1 LNLRDIDFRSSDE
14 PLRQDVRLLGD
25 LVGDVIREQGGDKLF
40 AWVETARHAAIH
52 RREGVEGAAGQL
64 AAALQALSATEA
76 AEVVRAFSTYFQVVN
91 LAEQV
96 HRIRRGR
103 DHARAGGA
111 PQEGSLADTV
121 QRLKALGVD
130 GDGIRNL
137 FATSRVEPV
146 FTAHP
151 SESTRRIILE
161 KQERIAEELIARLD
175 PSRTPHQERVSL
187 ARIRENVTA
196 SWQTEEHPSVRPTVA
211 DEREH
216 VLYYVTHV
224 LYDVLPALHERLDDA
239 LQSCGVQSV
248 DDGPALV
255 RIGSWV
261 GGDMDGNPNVDAG
274 TIRAT
279 LQRHRDL
286 ALGAYAREVEKLAR
300 HLSQSASRVGWSDQ
314 VSRMIERY
322 AASFPDAAS
331 RVSVRHA
338 GMGYRGLLELIGA
351 RLTATRAEAQH
362 GYADPD
368 EFLADV
374 TAIAESLERNGGTHA
389 GLFGVRR
396 LLRRVRAFGFHM
408 AVLDVRQDARE
419 LRDVM
424 AELLDDPEW
433 PARSAEERARR
444 LGKMLAEGKG
454 AAEIGT
460 GSKSARAAGA
470 IDVFTAIAEGRS
482 KHGPDAIGPYIISM
496 AQDVDDVLTV
506 MWLAGLAGLGL
517 SDDLPLDVAP
527 LFETVADLER
537 APEVLERLFSHPIV
551 GPHLS
556 RRGGRQI
563 VMVGYSDS
571 NKDGGIASARWAL
584 QRALQGM
591 ARVAAGQGVTLTVFH
606 GRGGTVSRGGG
617 SVHRAVA
624 AMPAGSIGGRLRLTE
639 QGEVIDAKYG
649 LPSIALRN
657 LERMLG
663 SIVLHSAKPE
673 LPTPPLWRA
682 LADTM
687 SRAARVTY
695 RALVHEDPRFT
706 DYFRAAT
713 PIDVIERMAIG
724 SRPASRRSGGGVDDL
739 RAIPWVFSWTQCR
752 AMLPG
757 WYGLGSGLDAAV
769 QEHGAD
775 SLREAATAWPF
786 FDALLADVEMVLA
799 KADLG
804 IAGTYTQLAPPESR
818 AVFQILTDEYD
829 RTVATILDI
838 RRSGAL
844 LDSDPTLQRSIRL
857 RNPYVDPMNV
867 LQVDLLRRWR
877 EEGRPEGPLC
887 DALLASVNGIARG
900 LQNTG

>member
-1 LNLRDIDFRSSDE
+1 
-14 PLRQDVRLLGD
+14 
-25 LVGDVIREQGGDKLF
+25 
-40 AWVETARHAAIH
+40 
-52 RREGVEGAAGQL
+52 
-64 AAALQALSATEA
+64 
-76 AEVVRAFSTYFQVVN
+76 
-91 LAEQV
+91 
-96 HRIRRGR
+96 
-103 DHARAGGA
+103 
-111 PQEGSLADTV
+111 
-121 QRLKALGVD
+121 
-130 GDGIRNL
+130 
-137 FATSRVEPV
+137 
-146 FTAHP
+146 
-151 SESTRRIILE
+151 
-161 KQERIAEELIARLD
+161 
-175 PSRTPHQERVSL
+175 
-187 ARIRENVTA
+187 
-196 SWQTEEHPSVRPTVA
+196 
-211 DEREH
+211 
-216 VLYYVTHV
+216 
-224 LYDVLPALHERLDDA
+224 
-239 LQSCGVQSV
+239 
-248 DDGPALV
+248 
-255 RIGSWV
+255 
-261 GGDMDGNPNVDAG
+261 
-274 TIRAT
+274 
-279 LQRHRDL
+279 
-286 ALGAYAREVEKLAR
+286 
-300 HLSQSASRVGWSDQ
+300 
-314 VSRMIERY
+314 
-322 AASFPDAAS
+322 
-331 RVSVRHA
+331 
-338 GMGYRGLLELIGA
+338 
-351 RLTATRAEAQH
+351 
-362 GYADPD
+362 
-368 EFLADV
+368 
-374 TAIAESLERNGGTHA
+374 
-389 GLFGVRR
+389 
-396 LLRRVRAFGFHM
+396 
-408 AVLDVRQDARE
+408 
-419 LRDVM
+419 
-424 AELLDDPEW
+424 
-433 PARSAEERARR
+433 
-444 LGKMLAEGKG
+444 
-454 AAEIGT
+454 
-460 GSKSARAAGA
+460 
-470 IDVFTAIAEGRS
+470 
-482 KHGPDAIGPYIISM
+482 
-496 AQDVDDVLTV
+496 
-506 MWLAGLAGLGL
+506 
-517 SDDLPLDVAP
+517 
-527 LFETVADLER
+527 
-537 APEVLERLFSHPIV
+537 
-551 GPHLS
+551 
-556 RRGGRQI
+556 
-563 VMVGYSDS
+563 
-571 NKDGGIASARWAL
+571 
-584 QRALQGM
+584 
-591 ARVAAGQGVTLTVFH
+591 
-606 GRGGTVSRGGG
+606 
-617 SVHRAVA
+617 VHRAVA